1 MSEKTREH
9 ISSLMDGEVS
19 AETGRFLLRRL
30 GSDAD
35 LSATWARY
43 HLVRDCLRHDDGTL
57 YGSDLCRRVNRALQD
72 EPVARGGRWPAQ
84 RWLRPVAGGAIAA
97 TVALMAVLVV
107 DPGNRAAPDATTAG
121 VARAEPA
128 ASFISP
134 DGLNGVPVSRAASIG
149 SPPPAANARMN
160 QYLLRH
166 YQATGGNNGRGFFT
180 IVPVMVQRGAQ
191 ATDDAGS
198 SQGEAEPRRPDD
210 Q

>member
-19 AETGRFLLRRL
+19 AETSRFLLRRL

-43 HLVRDCLRHDDGTL
+43 HLVRDCLRHDDGNL
-57 YGSDLCRRVNRALQD
+57 HGSDLCQRVNRALQD
-72 EPVARGGRWPAQ
+72 EPAVRGGMRLGR

-97 TVALMAVLVV
+97 AVALMAVMAV
-107 DPGNRAAPDATTAG
+107 DPGQRTAPELNTNL
-121 VARAEPA
+121 VRAEPT

-134 DGLNGVPVSRAASIG
+134 DGLNGLPASRAASIG
-149 SPPPAANARMN
+149 APPSTANGRIN
-160 QYLLRH
+160 HYLLRH
-166 YQATGGNNGRGFFT
+166 YQATGGSNGRGFVTF
-180 IVPVMVQRGAQ
+180 VPVMVQRVAQ
-191 ATDDAGS
+191 PAEDTETRAV
-198 SQGEAEPRRPDD
+198 EAEPRNRAG

>member
-9 ISSLMDGEVS
+9 ISSLMDGEVN

-35 LSATWARY
+35 LCATWARY
-43 HLVRDCLRHDDGTL
+43 HLVRDCLRHDDGAL
-57 YGSDLCRRVNRALQD
+57 YGSDLCQRVNRALED
-72 EPVARGGRWPAQ
+72 EPVVRTGTRLTR

-97 TVALMAVLVV
+97 AVALMAVMAV
-107 DPGNRAAPDATTAG
+107 DPGQRVAPETAAG
-121 VARAEPA
+121 LARTEPA

-149 SPPPAANARMN
+149 APPTAANGRIN
-160 QYLLRH
+160 HYLLRH
-166 YQATGGNNGRGFFT
+166 YQATGGNNGRGFVTF
-180 IVPVMVQRGAQ
+180 VPVMVQRGVQ
-191 ATDDAGS
+191 ATDVSEDRGD
-198 SQGEAEPRRPDD
+198 ETEPRNPIE